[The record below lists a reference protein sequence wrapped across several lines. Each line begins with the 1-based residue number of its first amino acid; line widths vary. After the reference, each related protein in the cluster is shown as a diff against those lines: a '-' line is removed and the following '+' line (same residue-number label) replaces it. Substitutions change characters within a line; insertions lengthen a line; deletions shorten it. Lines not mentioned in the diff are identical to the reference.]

1 MKQTFKELNIKDK
14 LAIVSACIAFTV
26 GWGLTICA
34 AFVPLLISEQGVLWI
49 LGQALIY
56 SASVFG
62 LGMYFKSE
70 STQMKHD
77 MERYFDRK
85 ERLQV
90 ERMKIRQGIDEG
102 EMPLNNEEDET

>member
-1 MKQTFKELNIKDK
+1 MKTTWKDLNIKDK

-26 GWGLTICA
+26 GWTLTCLA
-34 AFVPLLISEQGVLWI
+34 AFVPLLLSEQGILWI

-70 STQMKHD
+70 TVQMKRD
-77 MERYFDRK
+77 VRQYMRK
-85 ERLQV
+85 
-90 ERMKIRQGIDEG
+90 MKD
-102 EMPLNNEEDET
+102 EEDEIEQ

>member
-1 MKQTFKELNIKDK
+1 MKQNFKDLNIKDK
-14 LAIVSACIAFTV
+14 LAIISACIAFTV
-26 GWGLTICA
+26 GWSLTICA
-34 AFVPLLISEQGVLWI
+34 AFVPLLLSEQGILWI

-70 STQMKHD
+70 STQMRRD
-77 MERYFDRK
+77 VERYFDKK
-85 ERLQV
+85 EKLQV

-102 EMPLNNEEDET
+102 EMPLNDEEDET

>member
-1 MKQTFKELNIKDK
+1 MKTTWKDLNIKDK

-26 GWGLTICA
+26 GWTLTCLA
-34 AFVPLLISEQGVLWI
+34 AFVPLLLSEQGILWI

-70 STQMKHD
+70 TVQMKQD
-77 MERYFDRK
+77 VRRYMR
-85 ERLQV
+85 
-90 ERMKIRQGIDEG
+90 RMKEG
-102 EMPLNNEEDET
+102 EEDEE

>member
-1 MKQTFKELNIKDK
+1 MKQNWKDLNIKDK
-14 LAIVSACIAFTV
+14 LALVSACIAFTV

-34 AFVPLLISEQGVLWI
+34 AFVPILLSEQGVLWI

-70 STQMKHD
+70 SVQMKNDINRHIEY
-77 MERYFDRK
+77 MERMQIQREKLRK
-85 ERLQV
+85 GLEV
-90 ERMKIRQGIDEG
+90 EEIPTDEEG
-102 EMPLNNEEDET
+102 